1 MQSSTPLPEG
11 LSIDAMTGKPVREM
25 EQRALTVRGK
35 NPTGEMIGEITMAVR
50 KGYCQPEG
58 VFERTNV
65 GEVAVYECSMQG
77 SYVGTQKSV
86 HSGQERRRVAEG
98 DGQLP
103 AHYGNRDYCDSG
115 YRCGRIH
122 PAENEKEQ
130 VGWRREGEGCEEDT
144 DEEDDQ
150 GCEGL
155 NCACLFYM
163 SLGVHFGW
171 IVKNDRRRMGMTS
184 MLCIL
189 HLELE
194 GV

>member
-11 LSIDAMTGKPVREM
+11 LSIDATTGKSVREM
-25 EQRALTVRGK
+25 EQRAFTVRGK
-35 NPTGEMIGEITMAVR
+35 NPAGETIVEVTMAVR

-77 SYVGTQKSV
+77 SYVGTQKRACV
-86 HSGQERRRVAEG
+86 LGRRVAEG

-103 AHYGNRDYCDSG
+103 AHYGNRDCRGDCDSG
-115 YRCGRIH
+115 YRGGCIH
-122 PAENEKEQ
+122 PLENEKEQ

-144 DEEDDQ
+144 GEEDDQ

-155 NCACLFYM
+155 NCSCLFSYRLAF
-163 SLGVHFGW
+163 SFG
-171 IVKNDRRRMGMTS
+171 G
-184 MLCIL
+184 L
-189 HLELE
+189 
-194 GV
+194 